1 MKEKTLSEIL
11 KDHLKPIVVG
21 GIFLFAYLPTI
32 MWMWDR
38 WFVRDSYYSHG
49 VLIPFV
55 TGYFIWQ
62 EREALKK
69 ITPSESR
76 LGLPLLVLG
85 LLIYMVSSI
94 LRINFTAG
102 FSFLIT
108 LVGFVLYFYGRPI
121 FRKISFPILFL
132 FFMIPMPEVVISNAS
147 FKLKIFAAQIA
158 AILLNNMGLAA
169 VRSGSNIMMQ
179 HTYVTVDDV
188 CSGLRSLIS
197 LTALGSI
204 FAYWMKGS
212 WWKRA
217 IVFLS
222 TIPIAII
229 TNVCRVIVL
238 SCISEIWGP
247 QYAVGFIHDAT
258 GFMVFGLAFVL
269 LLGVH
274 KLLESEIK

>member
-1 MKEKTLSEIL
+1 MKENMLNTIL
-11 KDHLKPIVVG
+11 KNHFKPIVVG
-21 GIFLFAYLPTI
+21 TLFLFAYVPTL

-38 WFVRDSYYSHG
+38 WFARDSYYSHG
-49 VLIPFV
+49 ILIPFV

-62 EREALKK
+62 EKEALKK
-69 ITPSESR
+69 MVVKESR
-76 LGLPLLVLG
+76 LGLPILVLG
-85 LLIYMVSSI
+85 LLVYMVSSI
-94 LRINFTAG
+94 LRINFTSG

-108 LVGFVLYFYGRPI
+108 IVGFVLYFYGRAI
-121 FRKISFPILFL
+121 FQKIAFPILFL
-132 FFMIPMPEVVISNAS
+132 FFMIPMPEFAITNAS

-158 AILLNNMGLAA
+158 TTMLNNMGLVA

-204 FAYWMKGS
+204 FAYWMKGAP
-212 WWKRA
+212 WKK
-217 IVFLS
+217 ILLFLS
-222 TIPIAII
+222 TIPIAVI

-247 QYAVGFIHDAT
+247 QYAVGFVHDAT
-258 GFMVFGLAFVL
+258 GFMVFGLAFL
-269 LLGVH
+269 LLLAVY